1 MQSSVKED
9 RYKYIG
15 GSDIACIMGISPFKT
30 RFQLLLEKAQLADD
44 EFEGNAYTEYGN
56 VMEGKIRD
64 FINKTYKTNFVE
76 GKHVYEGEK
85 SVRPCPIG
93 IRCHTDGENEDTILE
108 VKTTSEIHENLS
120 DYKIYLVQILFYML
134 ETGKNNGMLAVYARP
149 EDMNTEFDA
158 DRLQVFCFT
167 ADRFKDLLLDIVHA
181 VDAFIQDLKKVRNNP
196 FITEEDLLPSELIET
211 SNKIVLME
219 QKLADMKRIE
229 AEIKDMK
236 VQLKDLMEQYGVP
249 KWETPNGT
257 KITLV
262 ADIADK
268 VEQEE
273 YFDTEA
279 FEAEHPRMY
288 KTYRKV
294 REVVKK
300 GKKGYVKIT
309 LPKE

>member
-9 RYKYIG
+9 RYKFIG
-15 GSDIACIMGISPFKT
+15 GSDIACILNLSPFKT
-30 RFQLLLEKAQLADD
+30 RFQLLLEKAQLVDD

-56 VMEGKIRD
+56 EMEGKIRD
-64 FINKTYKTNFVE
+64 FINETYKTNFVE
-76 GKHVYEGEK
+76 GKHVIEAKGNEI
-85 SVRPCPIG
+85 IG

-108 VKTTSEIHENLS
+108 IKTTSEIHEELS

-134 ETGKNNGMLAVYARP
+134 ETDKNNGMLAVYARP
-149 EDMNTEFDA
+149 EDMSTEFDA
-158 DRLQVFCFT
+158 DRLQIFRFT
-167 ADRFKDLLLDIVHA
+167 ADMFKDLLLEINHA
-181 VDAFIQDLKKVRNNP
+181 VDAFIQDLKKVKANP
-196 FITEEDLLPSELIET
+196 FITEEELLPSELIET

-236 VQLKDLMEQYGVP
+236 SQLKDLMELYGVP

-262 ADIADK
+262 ADSADK

-273 YFDTEA
+273 YFDAEA
-279 FEAEHPRMY
+279 FQTDHPRMY

>member
-9 RYKYIG
+9 RYKFIG
-15 GSDIACIMGISPFKT
+15 GSDIPCILNLSPFKT
-30 RFQLLLEKAQLADD
+30 RFQLLLEKAQLEDD
-44 EFEGNAYTEYGN
+44 EFDGNAYTEYGN
-56 VMEGKIRD
+56 EMEGKIRD

-76 GKHVYEGEK
+76 GKHVIEAKGDEI
-85 SVRPCPIG
+85 IG

-108 VKTTSEIHENLS
+108 VKTTSEIHEELS

-134 ETGKNNGMLAVYARP
+134 ETGKSNGMLAVYARP
-149 EDMNTEFDA
+149 EDMSTEFDA
-158 DRLQVFCFT
+158 DRLQIFRFT
-167 ADRFKDLLLDIVHA
+167 ADKFKDLLLDIVHA

-196 FITEEDLLPSELIET
+196 FITEEELLPSELIET

-236 VQLKDLMEQYGVP
+236 SQLKDLMEQYGVP

-262 ADIADK
+262 ADSADK

-273 YFDTEA
+273 YFDAEA
-279 FEAEHPRMY
+279 FQADHPRMY